1 LVAAQSRAAF
11 FEQYG
16 KAMSYGADLEGVMKA
31 GKYTER
37 SAYAVMAH
45 PLAAG
50 QGMPKAIETAKGLG
64 ALKGR
69 PEKEVFEF
77 LQKSYPEAKDLGEAL
92 KMHHG
97 AMASARN
104 ELAGRMMEMSGR
116 PLPDIQLAWEKL
128 GEGGNTVPITR
139 LLSLLN
145 QAAAADEE

>member
-1 LVAAQSRAAF
+1 
-11 FEQYG
+11 
-16 KAMSYGADLEGVMKA
+16 
-31 GKYTER
+31 
-37 SAYAVMAH
+37 
-45 PLAAG
+45 
-50 QGMPKAIETAKGLG
+50 
-64 ALKGR
+64 
-69 PEKEVFEF
+69 